1 MNNLYSNEVYC
12 MFIFE
17 KYLNLHNSI
26 DIEKVYLLLPFIF
39 DNKVMQKLSRIDKIP
54 NLIDLVIK
62 DSKIFMKQRKLYYEY
77 FILTTNTLQLCI
89 ENGLIEL
96 EDRKVVLK
104 TENILFDSF
113 DFSDSTRSQKIIDN
127 LEKISK
133 LLKNEESYELYHA
146 LRIEV

>member
-1 MNNLYSNEVYC
+1 

-26 DIEKVYLLLPFIF
+26 EVEKIYLLLPFIF
-39 DNKVMQKLSRIDKIP
+39 DDKVMQKISRLHNIP

-62 DSKIFMKQRKLYYEY
+62 DSKLFMRQRKLYYEY

-89 ENGLIEL
+89 ENELIEL
-96 EDRKVVLK
+96 KNGRIILK
-104 TENILFDSF
+104 KNSNLFDNFDLSESTNLKKTINNLIKISNIL
-113 DFSDSTRSQKIIDN
+113 K
-127 LEKISK
+127 K
-133 LLKNEESYELYHA
+133 EESYELYHA